1 MDANI
6 ITSIISTVGF
16 PIACCCFMGWFIY
29 KQQLTHKEEMSKLQE
44 AINNNTLTMQKLLD
58 KLEGE

>member
-1 MDANI
+1 MDMNA
-6 ITSIISTVGF
+6 ITTIVSSLGF

-29 KQQLTHKEEMSKLQE
+29 KQQLMHKEEMTKVQE

-58 KLEGE
+58 KLEGN